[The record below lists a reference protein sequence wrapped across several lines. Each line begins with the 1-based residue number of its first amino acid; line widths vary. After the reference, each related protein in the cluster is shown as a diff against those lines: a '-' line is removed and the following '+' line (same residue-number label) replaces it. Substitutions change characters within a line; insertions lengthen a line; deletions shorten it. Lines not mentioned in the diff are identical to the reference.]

1 MLVCRNM
8 SALLGISMP
17 LMWRGACDDPA
28 TRKTG
33 ELDAALFVVRWRRI
47 LWTRKRRFGMGQ
59 RFPVRSTHLSSR
71 DRP

>member
-47 LWTRKRRFGMGQ
+47 LWTRKRRYDQ
-59 RFPVRSTHLSSR
+59 LSSR
-71 DRP
+71 SCPTFLDLSLSP